1 MNGGGG
7 SFDDP
12 QQLEGENHGEDDFGI
27 TACIL
32 PMDELKVFHLSAAIG
47 FNCLEAGP

>member
-27 TACIL
+27 TACMAGL
-32 PMDELKVFHLSAAIG
+32 LAAQTRS
-47 FNCLEAGP
+47 FRVVQNVQQE